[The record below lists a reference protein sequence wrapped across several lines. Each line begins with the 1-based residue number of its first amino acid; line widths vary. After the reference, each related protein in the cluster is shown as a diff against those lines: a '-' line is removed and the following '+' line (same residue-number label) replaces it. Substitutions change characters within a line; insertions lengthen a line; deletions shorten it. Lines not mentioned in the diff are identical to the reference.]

1 MSLSLPNRLIR
12 HVNLLATAITPS
24 YLRPFSRCLVS
35 VLSSYWRHRHLI
47 LQMARRDVIGRYRGS
62 VLGLAWS
69 FLTPLLML
77 SVYTFLFGV
86 VFKSR
91 WGASAGRG
99 RRRVCADPVCR
110 ADRARPVRRVREP
123 RARAD
128 ASARQLRQASGVPAG
143 DPAVDGARERLVP
156 RLGEPV
162 HLAACRRRHRLPALA
177 CGIAPSRWCSC
188 RWSC

>member
-1 MSLSLPNRLIR
+1 MSLSCRIGSYGTSISGHGNY
-12 HVNLLATAITPS
+12 PS
-24 YLRPFSRCLVS
+24 YLRLFSRCLVS

-91 WGASAGRG
+91 WGAVRERG
-99 RRRVCADPVCR
+99 R
-110 ADRARPVRRVREP
+110 
-123 RARAD
+123 
-128 ASARQLRQASGVPAG
+128 SGT
-143 DPAVDGARERLVP
+143 R
-156 RLGEPV
+156 
-162 HLAACRRRHRLPALA
+162 
-177 CGIAPSRWCSC
+177 
-188 RWSC
+188 